1 MDSKDNKIKFE
12 ESTEQLYCDCC
23 GALLDD
29 SNSVYDEE
37 TGGHFCQK
45 CYDSFDDEESD
56 FAVDPDFDDTQD
68 YNVNFDAD
76 DDFDEFEESNDV
88 KSHRVPGRLNEAAG
102 DDCCAL
108 IPIAGGARAVATKY
122 SQIIKTPRNK
132 SIYTTCVDML
142 GQEDV
147 KINAMH
153 NVVAYVHD
161 MQEAAAVM
169 QMIYE
174 MFGVRGSFMVTWK
187 GDGKL
192 YFAPETDVDKQAVL
206 AYDNKHPEL
215 PPVNLSSPK
224 LYLTAE

>member
-1 MDSKDNKIKFE
+1 MDINNTE
-12 ESTEQLYCDCC
+12 ELYCDGC
-23 GALLDD
+23 GAKLSSGNDH
-29 SNSVYDEE
+29 YDED
-37 TGGHFCQK
+37 TGGHFCNT
-45 CYDSFDDEESD
+45 CFESFDTNPDSY
-56 FAVDPDFDDTQD
+56 AVDPDFDDTED
-68 YNVNFDAD
+68 YKLPSAFDVD
-76 DDFDEFEESNDV
+76 DDFDAYEETADI
-88 KSHRVPGRLNEAAG
+88 KRTGKLTEAAD

-108 IPIAGGARAVATKY
+108 IPIAGGAKAVATKY

-142 GQEDV
+142 GQDDV

-206 AYDNKHPEL
+206 AYNNKHPEL

>member
-1 MDSKDNKIKFE
+1 MDINDTE
-12 ESTEQLYCDCC
+12 ELYCDGC
-23 GALLDD
+23 GAKLDSGND
-29 SNSVYDEE
+29 NFDKD
-37 TGGHFCQK
+37 TGGHFCND
-45 CYDSFDDEESD
+45 CFESFSANPDSY
-56 FAVDPDFDDTQD
+56 AVDPDFDDTED
-68 YNVNFDAD
+68 YKLPSVFDVD
-76 DDFDEFEESNDV
+76 DDFDAYEETADI
-88 KSHRVPGRLNEAAG
+88 KRTDKLTEAAD

-108 IPIAGGARAVATKY
+108 IPLAGGAKAVATKY

-153 NVVAYVHD
+153 NVVAYVHN

-206 AYDNKHPEL
+206 AYNNKHPEL

>member
-1 MDSKDNKIKFE
+1 MDINDTE
-12 ESTEQLYCDCC
+12 ELYCDGC
-23 GALLDD
+23 GAKLGSGND
-29 SNSVYDEE
+29 NFDED
-37 TGGHFCQK
+37 TGGHFCND
-45 CYDSFDDEESD
+45 CFESFSANPDNY
-56 FAVDPDFDDTQD
+56 AVDPDFDDTED
-68 YNVNFDAD
+68 YKLPSVFDVD
-76 DDFDEFEESNDV
+76 DDFDAYEETVDI
-88 KSHRVPGRLNEAAG
+88 KRTGKLTEAAD

-108 IPIAGGARAVATKY
+108 IPIAGGAKAVATKY

-142 GQEDV
+142 GQDDV

-206 AYDNKHPEL
+206 AYNNKHPEL

>member
-1 MDSKDNKIKFE
+1 MDINDTE
-12 ESTEQLYCDCC
+12 ELYCDSC
-23 GALLDD
+23 GAKLSSGNDH
-29 SNSVYDEE
+29 YDED
-37 TGGHFCQK
+37 TGGHFCND
-45 CYDSFDDEESD
+45 CFESFDANPDSY
-56 FAVDPDFDDTQD
+56 AVDPDFDDTED
-68 YNVNFDAD
+68 YKMPSVFDVD
-76 DDFDEFEESNDV
+76 DDFDAYEETADIKRSN
-88 KSHRVPGRLNEAAG
+88 KLTEAAD

-108 IPIAGGARAVATKY
+108 IPIAGGAKAVATKY

-142 GQEDV
+142 GQDDV

-192 YFAPETDVDKQAVL
+192 YFAPDTDVDKQAVL
-206 AYDNKHPEL
+206 AYNNKHPEL

>member
-1 MDSKDNKIKFE
+1 MDINDTE
-12 ESTEQLYCDCC
+12 ELYCDGC
-23 GALLDD
+23 GAKLGSGND
-29 SNSVYDEE
+29 NFDED
-37 TGGHFCQK
+37 TGGHFCND
-45 CYDSFDDEESD
+45 CFESFSANPDSY
-56 FAVDPDFDDTQD
+56 AVDPDFDDTED
-68 YNVNFDAD
+68 YKMPSVFDVD
-76 DDFDEFEESNDV
+76 DDFDAYEETANI
-88 KSHRVPGRLNEAAG
+88 KRTGKLTEAAD

-108 IPIAGGARAVATKY
+108 IPIAGGAKAVATKY

-142 GQEDV
+142 GQDDV

-206 AYDNKHPEL
+206 AYNNKHPEL

>member
-1 MDSKDNKIKFE
+1 MDINNTE
-12 ESTEQLYCDCC
+12 EFYCDSC
-23 GALLDD
+23 GAKLSSGNDH
-29 SNSVYDEE
+29 YDED
-37 TGGHFCQK
+37 TGGHFCND
-45 CYDSFDDEESD
+45 CFESFDANPDSY
-56 FAVDPDFDDTQD
+56 AVDPDFDDTED
-68 YNVNFDAD
+68 YKMPSAFDVD
-76 DDFDEFEESNDV
+76 DDFDAYEETADIKRSN
-88 KSHRVPGRLNEAAG
+88 KLTEAAD

-108 IPIAGGARAVATKY
+108 IPFAGGAKAVATKY

-142 GQEDV
+142 GQDNV

-192 YFAPETDVDKQAVL
+192 YFAPDTDVDKQAVL
-206 AYDNKHPEL
+206 AYNNKHPEL

>member
-1 MDSKDNKIKFE
+1 MDINDTE
-12 ESTEQLYCDCC
+12 ELYCDGC
-23 GALLDD
+23 GAKLGSGND
-29 SNSVYDEE
+29 NFDED
-37 TGGHFCQK
+37 TGGHFCND
-45 CYDSFDDEESD
+45 CFESFSANPDSY
-56 FAVDPDFDDTQD
+56 AVDPDFDDTED
-68 YNVNFDAD
+68 YKMPSVFDVD
-76 DDFDEFEESNDV
+76 DDFDAYEETADI
-88 KSHRVPGRLNEAAG
+88 KRTGKLTEAAD

-108 IPIAGGARAVATKY
+108 IPIAGGAKAVATKY
-122 SQIIKTPRNK
+122 SRIIKTPRNK

-142 GQEDV
+142 GQDDV

-206 AYDNKHPEL
+206 AYNNKHPEL

>member
-1 MDSKDNKIKFE
+1 MDINNTE
-12 ESTEQLYCDCC
+12 ELYCDGC
-23 GALLDD
+23 GAKLSSGNDH
-29 SNSVYDEE
+29 YDED
-37 TGGHFCQK
+37 TGGHFCNT
-45 CYDSFDDEESD
+45 CFESFDTNPDSY
-56 FAVDPDFDDTQD
+56 AVDSDFDDTED
-68 YNVNFDAD
+68 YKLPSAFDVD
-76 DDFDEFEESNDV
+76 DDFDAYEETADI
-88 KSHRVPGRLNEAAG
+88 KRTGKLTEAAG

-108 IPIAGGARAVATKY
+108 IPIAGGAKAVATKY

-142 GQEDV
+142 GQDDV

-161 MQEAAAVM
+161 MQEAAAVL
-169 QMIYE
+169 QRIYDY
-174 MFGVRGSFMVTWK
+174 FGVRGSFMITWK

-206 AYDNKHPEL
+206 DYENKHPT
-215 PPVNLSSPK
+215 VAKIDFSSPK

>member
-1 MDSKDNKIKFE
+1 MDINDTE
-12 ESTEQLYCDCC
+12 ELYCDGC
-23 GALLDD
+23 GAKLGSGND
-29 SNSVYDEE
+29 NFDED
-37 TGGHFCQK
+37 TGGHFCND
-45 CYDSFDDEESD
+45 CFESFSTNPDNY
-56 FAVDPDFDDTQD
+56 AVDPDFDDTED
-68 YNVNFDAD
+68 YKMPSVFDVD
-76 DDFDEFEESNDV
+76 DDFDAYEETADIKRTS
-88 KSHRVPGRLNEAAG
+88 KLTEAAD

-108 IPIAGGARAVATKY
+108 IPIAGGAKAVATKY

-142 GQEDV
+142 GQDDV

-206 AYDNKHPEL
+206 AYNNKHPEL

>member
-1 MDSKDNKIKFE
+1 MDINDTE
-12 ESTEQLYCDCC
+12 ELYCDGC
-23 GALLDD
+23 GAKLGSGNDNFD
-29 SNSVYDEE
+29 KD
-37 TGGHFCQK
+37 TGGHFCND
-45 CYDSFDDEESD
+45 CFESFSANPDSY
-56 FAVDPDFDDTQD
+56 AVDPDFDDTED
-68 YNVNFDAD
+68 YKLPSVFDVD
-76 DDFDEFEESNDV
+76 DDFDAYEETADI
-88 KSHRVPGRLNEAAG
+88 KRTGKLTEAAD

-108 IPIAGGARAVATKY
+108 IPLAGGAKAVATKY

-206 AYDNKHPEL
+206 AYNNKHPEL

>member
-1 MDSKDNKIKFE
+1 MDINDTE
-12 ESTEQLYCDCC
+12 ELYCDGC
-23 GALLDD
+23 GAKLSSGND
-29 SNSVYDEE
+29 NFDED
-37 TGGHFCQK
+37 TGGHFCND
-45 CYDSFDDEESD
+45 CFDSFDTSPDNY
-56 FAVDPDFDDTQD
+56 AVDPDFDDTKD
-68 YNVNFDAD
+68 YKLPSVFDVD
-76 DDFDEFEESNDV
+76 DDFDAYEETADIKRSN
-88 KSHRVPGRLNEAAG
+88 KLTEAAD

-108 IPIAGGARAVATKY
+108 IPIAGGAKAVATKY

-142 GQEDV
+142 GQDNV

-206 AYDNKHPEL
+206 AYNNKHPEL

>member
-1 MDSKDNKIKFE
+1 MDINNTKE
-12 ESTEQLYCDCC
+12 LYCDSC
-23 GALLDD
+23 GAKLSSGNDH
-29 SNSVYDEE
+29 YDED
-37 TGGHFCQK
+37 TGGHFCND
-45 CYDSFDDEESD
+45 CFESFDANPDSY
-56 FAVDPDFDDTQD
+56 AVDPDFDDTED
-68 YNVNFDAD
+68 YKMPSVFDVD
-76 DDFDEFEESNDV
+76 DDFDAYEETADI
-88 KSHRVPGRLNEAAG
+88 KRTGKLTEAAD

-108 IPIAGGARAVATKY
+108 IPIAGGAKAVATKY

-142 GQEDV
+142 GQDDV

-169 QMIYE
+169 QIIYE
-174 MFGVRGSFMVTWK
+174 MFGVRGSFMITWK

-206 AYDNKHPEL
+206 AYNNKHPEL

>member
-1 MDSKDNKIKFE
+1 MDINDTE
-12 ESTEQLYCDCC
+12 ELYCDCC
-23 GALLDD
+23 GAKLGSGND
-29 SNSVYDEE
+29 NFDED
-37 TGGHFCQK
+37 TGGHFCND
-45 CYDSFDDEESD
+45 CFESFSINPDSY
-56 FAVDPDFDDTQD
+56 AVDPDFDNTED
-68 YNVNFDAD
+68 YKMPSAFDVD
-76 DDFDEFEESNDV
+76 DDFDAYEETADI
-88 KSHRVPGRLNEAAG
+88 KRTGKLTEAAD

-108 IPIAGGARAVATKY
+108 IPIAGGAKAVATKY
-122 SQIIKTPRNK
+122 SRIIKTPRNK

-142 GQEDV
+142 GQDDV

-206 AYDNKHPEL
+206 AYNNKHPEL

>member
-1 MDSKDNKIKFE
+1 MDNNTE
-12 ESTEQLYCDCC
+12 ELYCDGC
-23 GALLDD
+23 GAKLSSGNDH
-29 SNSVYDEE
+29 YDED
-37 TGGHFCQK
+37 TGGHFCND
-45 CYDSFDDEESD
+45 CFESFDTNPDSYT
-56 FAVDPDFDDTQD
+56 VDPDFDDTED
-68 YNVNFDAD
+68 YKLPSVFDVD
-76 DDFDEFEESNDV
+76 DDFDAYEETADI
-88 KSHRVPGRLNEAAG
+88 KRTGKLTEAAD

-108 IPIAGGARAVATKY
+108 IPIAGGAKAVATKY

-142 GQEDV
+142 GQDDV

-206 AYDNKHPEL
+206 AYNNKHPEL

>member
-1 MDSKDNKIKFE
+1 MDINDTE
-12 ESTEQLYCDCC
+12 ELYCDCC
-23 GALLDD
+23 GAKISSEND
-29 SNSVYDEE
+29 NYDAD
-37 TGGHFCQK
+37 TGGHFCNS
-45 CYDSFDDEESD
+45 CFDSFDADPDSY
-56 FAVDPDFDDTQD
+56 AVDPDFDDTED
-68 YNVNFDAD
+68 YKMPLAFDVD
-76 DDFDEFEESNDV
+76 DDFDAYEETADIKRSN
-88 KSHRVPGRLNEAAG
+88 KLTEAAD

-108 IPIAGGARAVATKY
+108 IPIAGGAKAVATKY

-142 GQEDV
+142 GQDDV

-206 AYDNKHPEL
+206 AYNNKHPEL

>member
-1 MDSKDNKIKFE
+1 MDINDTE
-12 ESTEQLYCDCC
+12 ELYCDGC
-23 GALLDD
+23 GAKLGSGND
-29 SNSVYDEE
+29 NFDED
-37 TGGHFCQK
+37 TGGHFCND
-45 CYDSFDDEESD
+45 CFESFDANLDNY
-56 FAVDPDFDDTQD
+56 AVDPDFDDTED
-68 YNVNFDAD
+68 YKMPSAFDVD
-76 DDFDEFEESNDV
+76 DDFDAYEETADIKRSN
-88 KSHRVPGRLNEAAG
+88 KLTEAAD

-108 IPIAGGARAVATKY
+108 IPFAGGAKAVATKY

-142 GQEDV
+142 GQDNV

-153 NVVAYVHD
+153 NVVTYVHD

-192 YFAPETDVDKQAVL
+192 YFAPDTDVDKQAVL
-206 AYDNKHPEL
+206 AYNNKHPEL

>member
-1 MDSKDNKIKFE
+1 MVY
-12 ESTEQLYCDCC
+12 YCDNC
-23 GALLDD
+23 GKELDS
-29 SNSVYDEE
+29 SNDNFDQES
-37 TGGHFCQK
+37 GGHFCNR
-45 CYDSFDDEESD
+45 CFEEIGGDSTLPNSAVPDYDNYEISSS
-56 FAVDPDFDDTQD
+56 VDPDFDNEKD
-68 YNVNFDAD
+68 YNLDIDIN
-76 DDFDEFEESNDV
+76 DDFDAYEESLDINARRS
-88 KSHRVPGRLNEAAG
+88 KKLTEAAG

-122 SQIIKTPRNK
+122 SQIIHTPRNK

-192 YFAPETDVDKQAVL
+192 YFAPDTDVDKQAVL

>member
-1 MDSKDNKIKFE
+1 MDNNDTE
-12 ESTEQLYCDCC
+12 ELYCDGC
-23 GALLDD
+23 GAKLGSGND
-29 SNSVYDEE
+29 NFDED
-37 TGGHFCQK
+37 TGGHFCND
-45 CYDSFDDEESD
+45 CFESFSANPDSY
-56 FAVDPDFDDTQD
+56 AVDPDFDDTED
-68 YNVNFDAD
+68 YKMPSAFDVD
-76 DDFDEFEESNDV
+76 DDFDAYEETADI
-88 KSHRVPGRLNEAAG
+88 KRTGKLTEAAD

-108 IPIAGGARAVATKY
+108 IPIAGGAKAVATKY

-142 GQEDV
+142 GQDDV

-206 AYDNKHPEL
+206 AYNNKHPEL

>member
-1 MDSKDNKIKFE
+1 MYIDDTE
-12 ESTEQLYCDCC
+12 ELYCDCC
-23 GALLDD
+23 GAKLGSGND
-29 SNSVYDEE
+29 NFDED
-37 TGGHFCQK
+37 TGGHFCND
-45 CYDSFDDEESD
+45 CFESFDANPDNY
-56 FAVDPDFDDTQD
+56 AVDPDFDDTKD
-68 YNVNFDAD
+68 YKLPSVFDVD
-76 DDFDEFEESNDV
+76 DDFDAYEETADIKRSN
-88 KSHRVPGRLNEAAG
+88 KLTEAAN

-108 IPIAGGARAVATKY
+108 IPFAGGAKAVATEY

-142 GQEDV
+142 GQDNV

-192 YFAPETDVDKQAVL
+192 YFAPDTDVDKQAVL
-206 AYDNKHPEL
+206 AYNNKHPEL

>member
-1 MDSKDNKIKFE
+1 MDINDTE
-12 ESTEQLYCDCC
+12 ELYCDGC
-23 GALLDD
+23 GAKLDSGND
-29 SNSVYDEE
+29 NFDKD
-37 TGGHFCQK
+37 TGGHFCND
-45 CYDSFDDEESD
+45 CFESFSANPDSY
-56 FAVDPDFDDTQD
+56 AVDPDFDDTED
-68 YNVNFDAD
+68 YKLPSVFDVD
-76 DDFDEFEESNDV
+76 DDFDAYEETADI
-88 KSHRVPGRLNEAAG
+88 KRTGKLTEAAD

-108 IPIAGGARAVATKY
+108 IPLAGGAKAVATKY

-206 AYDNKHPEL
+206 AYNNKHPEL

>member
-1 MDSKDNKIKFE
+1 MDINNTE
-12 ESTEQLYCDCC
+12 ELYCDGC
-23 GALLDD
+23 GAKLSSGNDH
-29 SNSVYDEE
+29 YDKD
-37 TGGHFCQK
+37 TGGHFCND
-45 CYDSFDDEESD
+45 CFESFDTNPDSY
-56 FAVDPDFDDTQD
+56 AVDPDFDDTED
-68 YNVNFDAD
+68 YKLPSAFDVD
-76 DDFDEFEESNDV
+76 DDFDAYEETADI
-88 KSHRVPGRLNEAAG
+88 KRTGKLTEAAD

-108 IPIAGGARAVATKY
+108 IPIAGGAKAVATKY

-142 GQEDV
+142 GQDDV

-169 QMIYE
+169 QIIYE
-174 MFGVRGSFMVTWK
+174 MFGVRGSFMITWK

-206 AYDNKHPEL
+206 AYNNKHPEL

>member
-1 MDSKDNKIKFE
+1 MDINDTE
-12 ESTEQLYCDCC
+12 ELYCDGC
-23 GALLDD
+23 GAKLGSGND
-29 SNSVYDEE
+29 NFDED
-37 TGGHFCQK
+37 TGGHFCND
-45 CYDSFDDEESD
+45 CFESFDANLDNY
-56 FAVDPDFDDTQD
+56 AVDPDFDDTED
-68 YNVNFDAD
+68 YKMPSAFDVD
-76 DDFDEFEESNDV
+76 DDFDAYEETADIKRSN
-88 KSHRVPGRLNEAAG
+88 KLTEAAD

-108 IPIAGGARAVATKY
+108 IPFAGGAKAVATKY

-142 GQEDV
+142 GQDNV

-153 NVVAYVHD
+153 NVVAYVQD

-192 YFAPETDVDKQAVL
+192 YFAPDTDVDKQAVL
-206 AYDNKHPEL
+206 AYNNKHPEL

>member
-1 MDSKDNKIKFE
+1 MDINDTE
-12 ESTEQLYCDCC
+12 ELYCDGC
-23 GALLDD
+23 GAKLGRGND
-29 SNSVYDEE
+29 NFDED
-37 TGGHFCQK
+37 TGGHFCND
-45 CYDSFDDEESD
+45 CFESFSTNSDSY
-56 FAVDPDFDDTQD
+56 AVDPDFDDTED
-68 YNVNFDAD
+68 YKMPSAFDVD
-76 DDFDEFEESNDV
+76 DDFDAYEETADI
-88 KSHRVPGRLNEAAG
+88 KRTGKLTEAAD

-108 IPIAGGARAVATKY
+108 IPIAGGAKAVATKY

-142 GQEDV
+142 GQDDV

-206 AYDNKHPEL
+206 AYNNKHPEL

>member
-1 MDSKDNKIKFE
+1 MDINDTE
-12 ESTEQLYCDCC
+12 ELYCDGC
-23 GALLDD
+23 GAKLDSGND
-29 SNSVYDEE
+29 NFDKD
-37 TGGHFCQK
+37 TGGHFCND
-45 CYDSFDDEESD
+45 CFESFSANPDSY
-56 FAVDPDFDDTQD
+56 AVDPDFDDTED
-68 YNVNFDAD
+68 YKLPSVFDVD
-76 DDFDEFEESNDV
+76 DDFDAYEETADI
-88 KSHRVPGRLNEAAG
+88 KRTGKLTEAAD

-108 IPIAGGARAVATKY
+108 IPLAGGAKAVATKY

-153 NVVAYVHD
+153 NVVAYVHN

-206 AYDNKHPEL
+206 AYNNKHPEL

>member
-1 MDSKDNKIKFE
+1 MDINNTE
-12 ESTEQLYCDCC
+12 ELYCDGC
-23 GALLDD
+23 GAKLGSGND
-29 SNSVYDEE
+29 NFDED
-37 TGGHFCQK
+37 TGGHFCND
-45 CYDSFDDEESD
+45 CFESFSANPDNY
-56 FAVDPDFDDTQD
+56 AVDPDFDDTED
-68 YNVNFDAD
+68 YKLPSVFDVD
-76 DDFDEFEESNDV
+76 DDFDAYEETADI
-88 KSHRVPGRLNEAAG
+88 KRTGKLTEAAD

-108 IPIAGGARAVATKY
+108 IPIAGGAKAVATKY

-142 GQEDV
+142 GQDDV

-206 AYDNKHPEL
+206 AYNNKHPEL

>member
-1 MDSKDNKIKFE
+1 MDINDTE
-12 ESTEQLYCDCC
+12 ELYCDGC
-23 GALLDD
+23 GAKLGSGND
-29 SNSVYDEE
+29 NFDED
-37 TGGHFCQK
+37 TGGHFCND
-45 CYDSFDDEESD
+45 CFESFSANPDSY
-56 FAVDPDFDDTQD
+56 AVDPDFDDTED
-68 YNVNFDAD
+68 YKMLSAFDVD
-76 DDFDEFEESNDV
+76 DDFDAYEETADI
-88 KSHRVPGRLNEAAG
+88 KRTGKLTEAAD

-108 IPIAGGARAVATKY
+108 IPIAGGAKAVATKY

-142 GQEDV
+142 GQDDV

-224 LYLTAE
+224 FYLTAE

>member
-1 MDSKDNKIKFE
+1 MDINDTE
-12 ESTEQLYCDCC
+12 ELYCDGC
-23 GALLDD
+23 GAKLSSGND
-29 SNSVYDEE
+29 NFDED
-37 TGGHFCQK
+37 TGGHFCNK
-45 CYDSFDDEESD
+45 CFESFSANPDSY
-56 FAVDPDFDDTQD
+56 AVDPDFDDTED
-68 YNVNFDAD
+68 YKLPSVFDVD
-76 DDFDEFEESNDV
+76 DDFDAYEETADI
-88 KSHRVPGRLNEAAG
+88 KRTGKLKEAAD

-108 IPIAGGARAVATKY
+108 IPLAGGAKAVATKY

-206 AYDNKHPEL
+206 AYNNKHPEL

>member
-1 MDSKDNKIKFE
+1 MDINN
-12 ESTEQLYCDCC
+12 TEKLYCDGC
-23 GALLDD
+23 GAKLGSGNDNFD
-29 SNSVYDEE
+29 KD
-37 TGGHFCQK
+37 TGGHFCND
-45 CYDSFDDEESD
+45 CFESFDVNPDSY
-56 FAVDPDFDDTQD
+56 AVDPDFDDTED
-68 YNVNFDAD
+68 YKMPSAFDVD
-76 DDFDEFEESNDV
+76 DDFDAYEETADIKRSN
-88 KSHRVPGRLNEAAG
+88 KLTEAAD

-108 IPIAGGARAVATKY
+108 IPFAGGAKAVATKY

-142 GQEDV
+142 GQDNV

-192 YFAPETDVDKQAVL
+192 YFAPDTDVDKQAVL
-206 AYDNKHPEL
+206 AYNNKHPEL

>member
-1 MDSKDNKIKFE
+1 MDINDTE
-12 ESTEQLYCDCC
+12 ELYCDGC
-23 GALLDD
+23 GAKLSSGND
-29 SNSVYDEE
+29 NFDED
-37 TGGHFCQK
+37 TGGHFCND
-45 CYDSFDDEESD
+45 CFDSFDTSPDNY
-56 FAVDPDFDDTQD
+56 AVDPDFDDTKD
-68 YNVNFDAD
+68 YKLPSVFDVD
-76 DDFDEFEESNDV
+76 DDFDAYEETADI
-88 KSHRVPGRLNEAAG
+88 KRLNKLTEAAD

-108 IPIAGGARAVATKY
+108 IPIAGGAKAVATKY

-142 GQEDV
+142 GQDNV

-206 AYDNKHPEL
+206 AYNNKHPEL